1 MFNTPPSST
10 NSSFSVLM
18 GYKLGMPT
26 QHFFKFFYLSY
37 STRST
42 CFGRNL
48 NRSRQNIKYIQ
59 PSHKLERLFG
69 GPCAM
74 LVCWQSNPH
83 LYPALRRKI
92 AAALHQ
98 ACHLKTHLGTRGR
111 LRLQTRP
118 TLVSR
123 AAETSLQR
131 QHLHRSCLQ
140 KKACM
145 RRQEVKAESV
155 SMGKCTAM
163 ETTTCVSYQVKLA
176 EKVQSKK

>member
-1 MFNTPPSST
+1 
-10 NSSFSVLM
+10 
-18 GYKLGMPT
+18 
-26 QHFFKFFYLSY
+26 
-37 STRST
+37 
-42 CFGRNL
+42 
-48 NRSRQNIKYIQ
+48 
-59 PSHKLERLFG
+59 
-69 GPCAM
+69 M

-163 ETTTCVSYQVKLA
+163 ETTTCGAIKLNWRRKYKA
-176 EKVQSKK
+176 KSKKGGKEKEKEKEKEAVGEEETTGRKDLWKKLCCI